1 MSRRSPGTT
10 SPSGPGQATRTV
22 AGGVWQV
29 LDKDRQDRLR
39 RAGERLHEAEAERT
53 SALDELKDAMAEA
66 DGDSDPD
73 EASDLT
79 GMSPTVSAAMLDD
92 ELR

>member
-1 MSRRSPGTT
+1 M
-10 SPSGPGQATRTV
+10 
-22 AGGVWQV
+22 
-29 LDKDRQDRLR
+29 LDKDRQERLR
-39 RAGERLHEAEAERT
+39 RAGERFHDADEERT

-66 DGDSDPD
+66 DGDSDPA

-92 ELR
+92 DLR